1 VDGAIQLITC
11 RRGTADPDCCSLT
24 PAYLHLICPCI
35 TSTRRFGFANAQALA
50 RGQTGTACRGSEHEV
65 TFIWSIT
72 SGKCVVMA
80 DGQEVHYSTT
90 RSSVFD
96 YSWTMKGNH
105 ILKIVAHANP
115 PLSQTPNFRQYD
127 FFVNGQSFFTFP
139 KVFRLGLAPGQVA
152 SPTSASSSMI
162 AAERG
167 ERRIRT
173 GSSNEITSLEAPHNP
188 DEVRAIV
195 RWGCLLLLSSHSA

>member
-1 VDGAIQLITC
+1 M
-11 RRGTADPDCCSLT
+11 
-24 PAYLHLICPCI
+24 
-35 TSTRRFGFANAQALA
+35 
-50 RGQTGTACRGSEHEV
+50 ACRGSEHEV

-72 SGKCVVMA
+72 SGKVVVMA
-80 DGQEVHYSTT
+80 DGQEIHYSTT

-105 ILKIVAHANP
+105 ILKIVAYAAP

-152 SPTSASSSMI
+152 SPNSAASASSAI

-167 ERRIRT
+167 ERRLRT
-173 GSSNEITSLEAPHNP
+173 GSSNEITNLEAPHNP
-188 DEVRAIV
+188 DEVRYSGEG
-195 RWGCLLLLSSHSA
+195 GCGCFRSGFILH